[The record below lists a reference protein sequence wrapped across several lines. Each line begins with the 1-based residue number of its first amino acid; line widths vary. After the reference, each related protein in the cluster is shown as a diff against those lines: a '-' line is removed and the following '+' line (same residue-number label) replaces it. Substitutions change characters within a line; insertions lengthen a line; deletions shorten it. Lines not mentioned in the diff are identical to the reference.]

1 MRGIQINNPQ
11 GYAYDAKWNGG
22 ISFPITDSCERIANV
37 MGEDCVRLVFKLP
50 NKVVFDAF
58 AYIVYNGQTFFLKEQ
73 YIPTPDG
80 TFQEDSGEISTAYF
94 SYDVK
99 FVSVGNMLDKF
110 ICYRHVKVT
119 NVGEWDEPEI
129 NINGNL
135 ETLYVI
141 IMGSIQQA
149 SNRLKAQYGQLYFAD
164 LLDTIVANGL
174 DGNMP
179 NTENVKLTV
188 NTNLLTFNFSGD
200 NIANVCTTVANS
212 FTNDDKKD
220 TEWYIV
226 ENNGSLTLHFA
237 KCVDIEY
244 GVQYVSDYIS
254 NNNSADSSVRPQKS
268 GGLKKVEYSQAW
280 SGITN
285 VIVPYGSTR
294 NMSYQAAKGID
305 EITQMQSTFGKRLR
319 LVPNTSYNVKD
330 KEGNVV
336 IITTDS
342 HGAIRNNYVD
352 TGIEQVKFY
361 DEIYPQGHFRVTS
374 VETKNKRQDGE
385 IVPEYTVSGIAID
398 SKGNEIQPAEGFYPI
413 SIEEGTTLSVRFE
426 KGLLN
431 GREFEIANKTRKD
444 EGATTYSL
452 KFTIVAD
459 GSIEDGTLIPSGNFI
474 PREGDEF
481 ALFNM
486 KMPEVYITAA
496 QQELAQRAYDEL
508 VELQTSRPQVKCTT
522 DPTTWDKPIAL
533 GYQFKVMSEL
543 FNSEDSFISRVTSYS
558 YKLTKPYDVQFTLAS
573 AIMQGTLSQ
582 MNDLISDVT
591 HQAGGLEQRAINL
604 SRRGWRDAAEMAEM
618 VDSLAADMMLVGNE
632 KYQFAFTAGIEIV
645 NSNNQTTAI
654 KIGEGTLQHTQDPY
668 ISDYTCQGWWS
679 HGAVTLNNGHTENGS
694 ASLVSLPDTPFY
706 LYAVVGQN
714 SDNIS
719 FELQDKEQD
728 GEAYLL
734 LGILS
739 SAFTDTIDG
748 VTTNYRVFNRTN
760 GYTQISGGT
769 ITTEQIQDAGR
780 NLIIDFQS
788 NPPRIIARNGAEII
802 GNIKFKASDEMTAE
816 EQLAAL
822 GIGVGNAQSTA
833 GAAAQAAEDAKKQ
846 AAEEAAQ
853 IRKDYAAAIAESEDK
868 MTEALAASVVEING
882 GIEALQKQVDGE
894 VNSWFMEGEPTT
906 TNKPASDWTGTD
918 ENGVAFDYRQRHE
931 GDTYTNINNATN
943 EHLDNPDIWEN
954 GSSTSESGKSYDAV
968 KTGLTTRIRTKE
980 LLRNNKSPKKIKVVA
995 GYSVVIRYF
1004 DENKIQTTGS
1014 SDTWLSEF
1022 TLNPNYPYFAL
1033 AFRKNDNSNITIDVL
1048 KSFTQSIFTVE
1059 GAFDYDPTAGQSWRW
1074 CNVDDEYGTGW
1085 HWHKIADSDAV
1096 KALQE
1101 AAKASAAADG
1111 KSKTFVVKPT
1121 NYAVGDLWILQSD
1134 TDHADGKKGDMLT
1147 ANAASD
1153 TYNAAHWS
1161 KEIKYTDDTAVEN
1174 LEIGVRNLWAKKY
1187 MMDWND
1193 TYAGCATKG
1202 SDEYGEYIQIK
1213 ESDIWTNIAN
1223 RNQTTDIFNGKITFE
1238 PNKQYYFK
1246 AKWRNASSTPS
1257 TYGVSFRFVYTD
1269 GTVELFGVYCNS
1281 AEPIV
1286 VAKASNP
1293 NKSVKNIGF
1302 DYSSSTAR
1310 TRIYEIQLVQAT
1322 KQPNDWLVAPEDVD
1336 AAIANLEV
1344 GGTNLLDNSKVEK
1357 LGDWSGD
1364 SATITFDES
1373 TNSIKGVPNGNYP
1386 RIKNASV
1393 KDIGFVVGK
1402 YYTISMDMK
1411 ANAVA
1416 TRSAYVGNN
1425 SGSVVALNF
1434 GTFSVS
1440 TSWNRIKL
1448 TAICRDHDANVAAFG
1463 LYIYCGTQKANDKTE
1478 FLQIRNIKLE
1488 EGKLATS
1495 WSPSVADTEAEIR
1508 AAESKAEALDYLKT
1522 ALTDGSTEIAGG
1534 LTMTNVLMLKNLAG
1548 SVTAGMSGLTTHE
1561 NKEDKV
1567 LMWGGG
1573 TYEEA
1578 YAAANSNT
1586 YNTGSGTITTLLK
1599 KDGTG
1604 KIGIFKISD
1613 TQAVVD
1619 VPNQGKVIIDAS
1631 TTNGGIRVLNSSGRI
1646 NAALLPTSI
1655 SSFKPLTNNSVTGSE
1670 QSVYYSMSTQSVTST
1685 SKTIALSRTGSFT
1698 TSGTTTE
1705 TLEQYT
1711 KETTIT
1717 TASTKVGGNTVTLN
1731 GSIRTSN
1738 HDMFVR
1744 VTCELLYNGNS
1755 IYSINHTEEVQV
1767 GYNYISLSNVQLSF
1781 PNSITKAL
1789 TVSNSINMQL
1799 KVTVTITGASS
1810 GAYIDAVSLNVSMG
1824 SIYMFYKA
1832 TTAVTYTYPP
1842 QTIIGSDGLISLVSN
1857 SKYFMVD
1864 NSGSTQ
1870 KIYAKGLQAT
1880 KPTTTGN
1887 GELYVSNYLNTGLVK
1902 ALYDGFSAISEV
1914 LEKCK
1919 YEGSNAKAQENA
1931 KNACANIRTQLAAI
1945 SIIANS

>member
-1 MRGIQINNPQ
+1 MTSIQIYNPQ
-11 GYAYDAKWNGG
+11 GYAYEANWNG
-22 ISFPITDSCERIANV
+22 SELFHITDSCERIANV
-37 MGEDCVRLVFKLP
+37 MGEDCVRLVFELP

-80 TFQEDSGEISTAYF
+80 TFMEDSGEISTAYY

-119 NVGEWDEPEI
+119 NAGEWDEPEI

-179 NTENVKLTV
+179 NTDNVKLTA

-237 KCVDIEY
+237 KCVDVEY

-254 NNNSADSSVRPQKS
+254 NNNSADSFARPQKS

-319 LVPNTSYNVKD
+319 LIPNTSYNVKD
-330 KEGNVV
+330 KEGNEV

-474 PREGDEF
+474 PRDGDEF

-522 DPTTWDKPIAL
+522 DPTSWDKPIAL

-543 FNSEDSFISRVTSYS
+543 FNSEESFISRVTSYS

-668 ISDYTCQGWWS
+668 ISDYTCQGCWS
-679 HGAVTLNNGHTENGS
+679 HGAVTINNGNTENGS
-694 ASLVSLPDTPFY
+694 AALTSVPDTPFY

-714 SDNIS
+714 STDIS

-734 LGILS
+734 FGILS
-739 SAFTDTIDG
+739 SAFTDTISG

-822 GIGVGNAQSTA
+822 GIDVGNAISA
-833 GAAAQAAEDAKKQ
+833 AEAAAQVADTAQ
-846 AAEEAAQ
+846 AEAARALGSISNLQEQ
-853 IRKDYAAAIAESEDK
+853 I
-868 MTEALAASVVEING
+868 
-882 GIEALQKQVDGE
+882 DGE
-894 VNSWFMEGEPTT
+894 VTSWFLEGEPWD
-906 TNKPASDWTGTD
+906 NYRPADQWTDQTLKD
-918 ENGVAFDYRQRHE
+918 RHL
-931 GDTYTNINNATN
+931 GDTYTNILPIEADLS
-943 EHLDNPDIWEN
+943 ELDANGNPMWFEQGSLRN
-954 GSSTSESGKSYDAV
+954 GSGTLTFGKLRKED
-968 KTGLTTRIRTKE
+968 TTFIRTKTLLE
-980 LLRNNKSPKKIKVVA
+980 LKPS
-995 GYSVVIRYF
+995 GVVITF
-1004 DENKIQTTGS
+1004 PTAVTGS
-1014 SDTWLSEF
+1014 ILYFRKNKTTSPLFVYYF
-1022 TLNPNYPYFAL
+1022 TNATSITLGAKGSASYAYYFAL
-1033 AFRKNDNSNITIDVL
+1033 DIQTSSVQDVIGI
-1048 KSFTQSIFTVE
+1048 SCDETFTNPE
-1059 GAFDYDPTAGQSWRW
+1059 AGKSWRW
-1074 CNVDDEYGTGW
+1074 CNNDDTNASTY
-1085 HWHKIADSDAV
+1085 HWHLIADSDAT
-1096 KALQE
+1096 KALAE

-1147 ANAASD
+1147 ANAASEIYD
-1153 TYNAAHWS
+1153 ASHWS
-1161 KEIKYTDDTAVEN
+1161 KEVKYTDDTAIEN
-1174 LEIGVRNLWAKKY
+1174 LEIGGRNLVSANSDNWKR
-1187 MMDWND
+1187 
-1193 TYAGCATKG
+1193 ATVSESSDKG
-1202 SDEYGEYIQIK
+1202 STYDFVSRAASTTRITIK
-1213 ESDIWTNIAN
+1213 ELVQAS
-1223 RNQTTDIFNGKITFE
+1223 GKIYVKIHNSGYDTCITQFDSSKLYLGKDTFVTWTSDTLVE
-1238 PNKQYYFK
+1238 LDMNTSYIGVTVRKSD
-1246 AKWRNASSTPS
+1246 NSSITTEEIGNVKIKIEQGTKPTDWTPS
-1257 TYGVSFRFVYTD
+1257 T
-1269 GTVELFGVYCNS
+1269 
-1281 AEPIV
+1281 
-1286 VAKASNP
+1286 
-1293 NKSVKNIGF
+1293 
-1302 DYSSSTAR
+1302 
-1310 TRIYEIQLVQAT
+1310 
-1322 KQPNDWLVAPEDVD
+1322 EDVD
-1336 AAIANLEV
+1336 A
-1344 GGTNLLDNSKVEK
+1344 KV
-1357 LGDWSGD
+1357 S
-1364 SATITFDES
+1364 
-1373 TNSIKGVPNGNYP
+1373 
-1386 RIKNASV
+1386 
-1393 KDIGFVVGK
+1393 
-1402 YYTISMDMK
+1402 
-1411 ANAVA
+1411 
-1416 TRSAYVGNN
+1416 
-1425 SGSVVALNF
+1425 
-1434 GTFSVS
+1434 
-1440 TSWNRIKL
+1440 
-1448 TAICRDHDANVAAFG
+1448 
-1463 LYIYCGTQKANDKTE
+1463 
-1478 FLQIRNIKLE
+1478 
-1488 EGKLATS
+1488 
-1495 WSPSVADTEAEIR
+1495 
-1508 AAESKAEALDYLKT
+1508 ALDYLKD

-1534 LTMTNVLMLKNLAG
+1534 LTMTNVLMLKNLDG
-1548 SVTAGMSGLTTHE
+1548 EVTAGMSGLTKHE

-1578 YAAANSNT
+1578 YAAANSEN
-1586 YNTGSGTITTLLK
+1586 YYKSGTTPITTLLK

-1613 TQAVVD
+1613 TQAIVD

-1655 SSFKPLTNNSVTGSE
+1655 SSFKPLADNSVTGSE

-1685 SKTIALSRTGSFT
+1685 SKTITLPRTGSFT

-1711 KETTIT
+1711 KKTTIT
-1717 TASTKVGGNTVTLN
+1717 TASTRVGGNTVTLN
-1731 GSIRTSN
+1731 GNIRTSN

-1767 GYNYISLSNVQLSF
+1767 GYNYISLSNVNLSF

-1810 GAYIDAVSLNVSMG
+1810 GAYIDTVSLNVSMG
-1824 SIYMFYKA
+1824 SIYMFYKS
-1832 TTAVTYTYPP
+1832 TTAITYTYPP
-1842 QTIIGSDGLISLVSN
+1842 QTIIGTDGLISLVNN

-1870 KIYAKGLQAT
+1870 KIYAKGLSTT
-1880 KPTTTGN
+1880 KGSTAGS
-1887 GELYVSNYLNTGLVK
+1887 GELYISNYSNAGLIK
-1902 ALYDGFSAISEV
+1902 TLYDGFAAISEV
-1914 LEKCK
+1914 LEHCK
-1919 YEGSNAKAQENA
+1919 YEGSNSKAQDNA
-1931 KNACANIRTQLAAI
+1931 KNACDNIRSALSQI
-1945 SIIANS
+1945 SIIANT